1 MKKNKLSIDRIPVNL
16 DEIVKIHQYR
26 NFLRKAQINWMEW
39 NTIDKVNENRLGL
52 LDNYPTSEAVTTPI
66 SYRFL

>member
-1 MKKNKLSIDRIPVNL
+1 MKKNKHPRDRIPVNL

-26 NFLRKAQINWMEW
+26 NFLRETQINWMEW
-39 NTIDKVNENRLGL
+39 NTIDKVNENSLGL

-66 SYRFL
+66 TGRFL